1 MSTEERMTIDERY
14 KYLRLM
20 QRRYGQATRSE
31 RGDLL
36 DEIELVTG
44 LHRKSIVR
52 LMDSPLARQPRRQQR
67 GRVYGPEVDDALR
80 VISESFDYLCR
91 ERLTPNLVWMA
102 ELLAKHHELHTTP
115 ELLAQLSQ
123 ISPATVGRILKRIHQ
138 DQPRLPRRQPYTAN
152 PLARDIPMIRIPWQ
166 QQEPGHLEVDLVH
179 HCGVSASGE
188 YVHTVQLIDVAT
200 GWSERVAV
208 LGRSYLVLSD
218 AFRYILTRIPFPIL
232 ELHVDNGSEFLNYHI
247 LRFWKQAIPG
257 VRISRSRPYHK
268 NDNRYVEQK
277 NDTLVRACLGYERL
291 DSVAHT
297 LALNHLYDKMWRYYN
312 LLQPVMHLI
321 DKIYPDP
328 NDEATRVRRCFD
340 QARTPFDRLCA
351 TQVLSEQ
358 RRRELETLRWQ
369 TNPRQLRQEIYDEIG
384 RLFAIPG
391 AVPGQSEDV
400 RLTLLCPESV
410 QQVSASS
417 GNIII

>member
-1 MSTEERMTIDERY
+1 VSTEERMTIDERY

-20 QRRYGQATRSE
+20 HGRYSRATRSE
-31 RGDLL
+31 RGALL
-36 DEIELVTG
+36 DEIELVTD
-44 LHRKSIVR
+44 LHRKSIIR
-52 LMDSPLARQPRRQQR
+52 LMDGPVVRQPRREQR

-102 ELLAKHHELHTTP
+102 KLLAEHHELQTTP
-115 ELLAQLSQ
+115 ELLAQLSH
-123 ISPATVGRILKRIHQ
+123 ISTATVGRILKRIHQ
-138 DQPRLPRRQPYTAN
+138 DQPRLARRQPYTTN
-152 PLARDIPMIRIPWQ
+152 SLARDIPMIRIPWQ

-188 YVHTVQLIDVAT
+188 FVHTLQLIDVAT

-232 ELHVDNGSEFLNYHI
+232 ELHIDNGSEFLNYHI

-257 VRISRSRPYHK
+257 VRISRSRPYRK

-277 NDTLVRACLGYERL
+277 NDTLVRACLGYDRL

-328 NDEATRVRRCFD
+328 HDEATHVKRRFD

-351 TQVLSEQ
+351 TEVLNEQ
-358 RRRELETLRWQ
+358 RRHELETLRWQ
-369 TNPRQLRQEIYDEIG
+369 TNPRKLRHGICDAIEH
-384 RLFAIPG
+384 LFAIPG

-400 RLTLLCPESV
+400 RLTLLCPESL
-410 QQVSASS
+410 QQGSASS
-417 GNIII
+417 G

>member
-1 MSTEERMTIDERY
+1 MSTEERMTINERY

-20 QRRYGQATRSE
+20 HGRYSRATRSE
-31 RGDLL
+31 RGALL

-44 LHRKSIVR
+44 LHRKSIIR
-52 LMDSPLARQPRRQQR
+52 LMDGPVVRQPRREQR

-80 VISESFDYLCR
+80 VISESFNYLCR

-102 ELLAKHHELHTTP
+102 KLLAEHHELHTTP

-138 DQPRLPRRQPYTAN
+138 DQPRLARRQPYTTN

-188 YVHTVQLIDVAT
+188 FVHTLQLIDVAT

-208 LGRSYLVLSD
+208 LGRSYLVLAD

-232 ELHVDNGSEFLNYHI
+232 ELHIDNGSEFLNYHI

-257 VRISRSRPYHK
+257 VRISRSRPYRK

-277 NDTLVRACLGYERL
+277 NDTLVRAWLGYERL

-321 DKIYPDP
+321 DKTYPDP
-328 NDEATRVRRCFD
+328 HDAATHVKRRFD

-351 TQVLSEQ
+351 TEVLSEQ
-358 RRRELETLRWQ
+358 RRHELETLRWQ
-369 TNPRQLRQEIYDEIG
+369 TNPRQLRQEIYDAIEH
-384 RLFAIPG
+384 LSAIPR

-400 RLTLLCPESV
+400 RLTLLCPESL
-410 QQVSASS
+410 QQGSPSS
-417 GNIII
+417 G